1 METREISKASWIE
14 FFDGFSKI
22 HQGWMTKVEVLGRL
36 GAQIEAE
43 HLPLEGITA
52 DHRGKD
58 IAIALGPPERLVEHF
73 IMTPARVR
81 IEEDAGETAL
91 QIESL
96 DGDTTVVSLR
106 QAARPNTTS
115 SRP

>member
-1 METREISKASWIE
+1 METREIPKASWIE

-22 HQGWMTKVEVLGRL
+22 HQGWITKVEVLGRL

-52 DHRGKD
+52 DHGGKD
-58 IAIALGPPERLVEHF
+58 IAITLGPSERLLEHF
-73 IMTPARVR
+73 VMKPAHVRV
-81 IEEDAGETAL
+81 EEDAGETAL

-106 QAARPNTTS
+106 QGAHPNTTS
-115 SRP
+115 